1 MVQTLVPMSGK
12 KKLPPKVHEKGGRY
26 YYVHQN
32 KWRALSRVDEGTRE
46 LHRQL
51 AILEDLP
58 PTTLAGIFAAYAD
71 EGMRELK
78 APTQKQYDYFLSGI
92 LDHTFGHLTPSEV
105 QPTHVAQYLET
116 RKKADAAVSG
126 NRERACLSS
135 VFEFAMRRG
144 WANSNPCRGVRRNKE
159 KPSKVMIESDDLS
172 ASMDRAPD
180 HFARVL
186 QFAYMTG
193 ARQTDLID
201 MPVSAITEAGIEYT
215 ESKTGKQV
223 SIAWTR
229 TLRNLVRDILKA
241 RQKAAAQPY
250 ANPYKKPREVPE
262 HDRLLTGR
270 YGQPLTA
277 WGITS
282 NMRRL
287 GVSWS
292 FRAIRPKAQTDAGE
306 RNVLGHTGQ
315 MRERYTRRRK
325 LVPVR

>member
-1 MVQTLVPMSGK
+1 M
-12 KKLPPKVHEKGGRY
+12 LPPKVHEKGGRY
-26 YYVHQN
+26 YFVHKN
-32 KWRALSRVDEGTRE
+32 KWQALSRVEEGTRE
-46 LHRQL
+46 LHRRL

-78 APTQKQYDYFLSGI
+78 PPTQRQYDYFLNGI
-92 LDHTFGHLTPSEV
+92 LDHSFGHLMPGEV
-105 QPTHVAQYLET
+105 QPTHIAQYLES
-116 RKKADAAVSG
+116 RKKQGAAVSG

-144 WANSNPCRGVRRNKE
+144 WANSNPCRGVRRNRE
-159 KPSKVMIESDDLS
+159 KPSKVMIESEDLS

-193 ARQTDLID
+193 ARQTDLIN
-201 MPVSAITEAGIEYT
+201 MPVSAITDAGIEYT
-215 ESKTGKQV
+215 ESKTDKQV
-223 SIAWTR
+223 CIAWTP
-229 TLRNLVRDILKA
+229 TLRKLVREIVKA
-241 RQKAAAQPY
+241 RGDIISRPY
-250 ANPYKKPREVPE
+250 ANPYKKSRDAMA

-287 GVSWS
+287 GVNWS